1 MQPSLFEFESL
12 CHFFQT
18 HRIRWSV
25 VPPLYSGGKT
35 EIEYCLHTSVTEI
48 DGSGLGGGIDVR
60 LFLFGLFFYVYV
72 FWFVLLTCLSTL
84 DALYIGGPV
93 TLFDFFSFLCLS
105 FYPRDVYVLFI
116 RESSIGLTDDA
127 IQACHVCIPRISVT
141 FML

>member
-1 MQPSLFEFESL
+1 MLSEADIEILCHVFNHTKMQPSLFEFESL

-72 FWFVLLTCLSTL
+72 FWFVLLT
-84 DALYIGGPV
+84 
-93 TLFDFFSFLCLS
+93 
-105 FYPRDVYVLFI
+105 
-116 RESSIGLTDDA
+116 
-127 IQACHVCIPRISVT
+127 SV
-141 FML
+141 